1 MPAPN
6 AATVTALRVDP
17 SEVELEAWT
26 GEPASVAFSAI
37 ATYGDGSEGALDL
50 VSWTLSN
57 ASIGT
62 ISSRGEYV
70 SVDTN
75 GGDATVTA
83 THLDLSAT
91 ASLSLRYRENLYE
104 GELDSEVAAAFEA
117 AEGQEGEGIEVIYPL
132 DGTAVPRNLA
142 GLVVAWDG
150 MSEGEVARVRFA
162 SERTDVSVYT
172 QSSSWEVPTDLW
184 QTITATNSG
193 GSVDVQVTVG
203 DWSGSSLADVRASAL
218 VSVSVNRLDAT
229 GSVTYWSLADE
240 RIMRVPAGSTEAA
253 PFFPT
258 DESTECFGCHA
269 ISEERQWMV
278 VTHYGVDGQYTILD
292 VADPANPEIIYWLD
306 GSKRM
311 TMRAISPDGN
321 WMAGV
326 LRGAVQLYDLP
337 TNTLVDLPALDGA
350 KYTHPNWSPGGDELV
365 AVRVLDSA
373 RFVDDMNFHDG
384 EIVKIGWNGTELT
397 DVEVLV
403 EFQPGYNLYYPEF
416 SPDGEWVVF
425 NRSTGDSTSDDDAE
439 LFIVPAGGGT
449 PIRLDNA
456 NGEGALG
463 NSWARWAPLPDDDVL
478 WFGFSSLRSYPVEG
492 TSNPQIWVTSIDPEK
507 ARKGEDPST
516 TPYWLPGQDPAS
528 DNHVP
533 LWWSR

>member
-1 MPAPN
+1 VPAPN
-6 AATVTALRVDP
+6 AATVTSLRVEP

-26 GEPASVAFSAI
+26 GEPASVSFSAI
-37 ATYGDGSEGALDL
+37 ATYGDGTEGALDL

-75 GGDATVTA
+75 GGDATITA
-83 THLDLSAT
+83 THLDQSAT
-91 ASLSLRYRENLYE
+91 AALSLRYRENLYE
-104 GELDSEVAAAFEA
+104 GDLDAEVAAAFEA
-117 AEGQEGEGIEVIYPL
+117 AEDEAGEGIELVYPL

-142 GLVVAWDG
+142 GLVVAWEG

-172 QSSSWEVPTDLW
+172 SSSSWEVPTDLW

-203 DWSGSSLADVRASAL
+203 DWSGSSLDDVRASSP

-278 VTHYGVDGQYTILD
+278 VTHYGVDGQYTVLD
-292 VADPANPEIIYWLD
+292 VSNPDNPEIIYWLD

-326 LRGAVQLYDLP
+326 LRGAMQLYDLP

-365 AVRVLDSA
+365 AVRVLDAA

-403 EFQPGYNLYYPEF
+403 ELQPGYNLYYPEF

-456 NGEGALG
+456 NGTGALG
-463 NSWARWAPLPDDDVL
+463 NSWARWAPLSDGDLL

-507 ARKGEDPST
+507 AREGEDPST